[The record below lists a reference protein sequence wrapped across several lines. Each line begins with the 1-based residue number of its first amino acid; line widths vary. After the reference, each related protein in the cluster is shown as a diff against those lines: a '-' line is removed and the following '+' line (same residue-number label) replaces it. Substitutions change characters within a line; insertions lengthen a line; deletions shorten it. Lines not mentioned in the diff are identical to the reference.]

1 MKNNS
6 ALVEIPETGEEPLP
20 DYGEVPQETLFSWL
34 LELGKTGIE
43 NLPEMLGT
51 LLLQI
56 GIVILIQIV
65 FWWDTVARYIP
76 KFIKTPVIFLTA
88 TYNNVIPKTIYWV
101 IIFTFGKKLVQ
112 RIGEVGL
119 AEALKPITG
128 FIPGVKS
135 SFERV
140 SKKAYFYLLL
150 GGGLGLII
158 ANNFA
163 SYSRFSGAR
172 NKIDKYFV
180 CLVISFTVT
189 YILGEG
195 RKHWIFKFGRLAA
208 SDISRT
214 FKIKN
219 NYSDDSLYILLTG
232 FVAGLLLDAPL
243 ILMKSKYGGYQLG
256 AVLLVAAVVTLF
268 LPLPARL
275 QNQ

>member
-1 MKNNS
+1 MKSNS
-6 ALVEIPETGEEPLP
+6 AFAEIPETGEEPLP

-34 LELGKTGIE
+34 LELGKTGIHS
-43 NLPEMLGT
+43 LPEMLGT

-56 GIVILIQIV
+56 GIVILIQFV
-65 FWWDTVARYIP
+65 FWWDTIARHIP

-88 TYNNVIPKTIYWV
+88 TYNNIIPKTIYWI

-112 RIGEVGL
+112 RISDVGF
-119 AEALKPITG
+119 AKALEPITG
-128 FIPGVKS
+128 FVPGVKK

-150 GGGLGLII
+150 GGGLGLIV

-163 SYSRFSGAR
+163 SYSRFSWAR

-189 YILGEG
+189 YLLGEG

-232 FVAGLLLDAPL
+232 FVGGLLLDAPL
-243 ILMKSKYGGYQLG
+243 ILMKAKYGGYQLG
-256 AVLLVAAVVTLF
+256 VGLIVAAVVMLF
-268 LPLPARL
+268 VPSGARL
-275 QNQ
+275 ENP